1 LEQANI
7 AKSDPAFLTNSG
19 NGCRKTEGQAMR
31 SYPTIG
37 DILEARERI
46 KPHIRHTPLL
56 RAEKMEG
63 AVCCQLYLKPE
74 MLQITGAFKIRGA
87 LNKMLSLPRDA
98 IANGVIASSSG
109 NHAQGLSYAAR
120 MLGVKVVLVLPV
132 TTPKI
137 KIANTQALGAEVILF
152 DGDTA
157 ARWKRVYEI
166 AAENNYATVHGF
178 EDPLV
183 MAGQGTIGC
192 EILEDLEDVD
202 AVIVPL
208 GGGGLIS
215 GIATAI
221 KETKPSVRVIG
232 AEPALTPKYYQ
243 SRINGERTPLPL
255 KNTIADGLRISVPGQ
270 NPYPIIE
277 KYVDEIV
284 LVEDEYI
291 IAGMRALAKDAKL
304 IAEPAASIGIGAL
317 LAGSIKVRSG
327 EKVSV
332 VLSGGNWDPCDLAE
346 IYAGAK

>member
-1 LEQANI
+1 
-7 AKSDPAFLTNSG
+7 
-19 NGCRKTEGQAMR
+19 MR
-31 SYPTIG
+31 NYPTLQ
-37 DILEARERI
+37 DIREAQERL
-46 KPHIRHTPLL
+46 KPHIKHTPLL
-56 RAEKMEG
+56 RAEKIEK
-63 AVCCQLYLKPE
+63 AVGCQLYLKPE
-74 MLQITGAFKIRGA
+74 TLQITGAFKIRGA
-87 LNKMLSLPRDA
+87 LNKSLSLPKEE
-98 IANGVIASSSG
+98 IANGIIATSSG
-109 NHAQGLSYAAR
+109 NHAQGLAYAAR
-120 MLGVKVVLVLPV
+120 LLGVKAFLVLPV

-137 KIANTQALGAEVILF
+137 KIANTKALGAEVILF

-166 AAENNYATVHGF
+166 AEENKYAIVHAF

-202 AVIVPL
+202 TVIIPM

-232 AEPALTPKYYQ
+232 AEPALTPKYFH
-243 SRINGERTPLPL
+243 SRINKERTSLPL

-284 LVEDEYI
+284 LVEDEHI
-291 IAGMRALAKDAKL
+291 IAGMRSLAKDAKL

-317 LAGSIKVRSG
+317 LAGAIKVRPD
-327 EKVSV
+327 EKVCA
-332 VLSGGNWDPCDLAE
+332 VLTGGNWDLSDLAE
-346 IYAGAK
+346 IYKVAE

>member
-1 LEQANI
+1 
-7 AKSDPAFLTNSG
+7 
-19 NGCRKTEGQAMR
+19 MR
-31 SYPTIG
+31 NYPTIQ
-37 DILEARERI
+37 DIREAQERL
-46 KPHIRHTPLL
+46 KPHIRHTPIL
-56 RAEKMEG
+56 RAEKIEK
-63 AVCCQLYLKPE
+63 AVGCQLYLKPE
-74 MLQITGAFKIRGA
+74 TLQITGAFKIRGA
-87 LNKMLSLPRDA
+87 LNKSLSLPREA
-98 IANGVIASSSG
+98 IANGLIATSSG
-109 NHAQGLSYAAR
+109 NHAQGIAYAAR
-120 MLGVKVVLVLPV
+120 MLGVKAIIVVPV

-137 KIANTQALGAEVILF
+137 KIENTKALGAEVILF

-157 ARWKRVYEI
+157 ARWKKVCEI
-166 AAENNYATVHGF
+166 AEENKYAAVHGF

-202 AVIVPL
+202 TVIVPL

-243 SRINGERTPLPL
+243 SRINKERTSLPL
-255 KNTIADGLRISVPGQ
+255 KNTIADGVRISVPGQ

-284 LVEDEYI
+284 LVEDEHI
-291 IAGMRALAKDAKL
+291 VAGMRVLARDAKL

-317 LAGSIKVRSG
+317 LAGAVKVRPD
-327 EKVSV
+327 EKVCA
-332 VLSGGNWDPCDLAE
+332 VLSGGNWNLSDLAD
-346 IYAGAK
+346 IYKLAE